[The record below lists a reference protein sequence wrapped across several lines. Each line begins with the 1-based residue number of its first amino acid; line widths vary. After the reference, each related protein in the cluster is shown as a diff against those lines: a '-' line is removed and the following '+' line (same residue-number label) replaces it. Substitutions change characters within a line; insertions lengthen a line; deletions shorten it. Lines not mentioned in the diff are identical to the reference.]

1 MSGQLALGVID
12 YTGKSNR
19 KTDFLYRVSL
29 KCLVQ
34 NSQGQ
39 VLVVKEG
46 NRDWWDLPGGGMDH
60 GESIAVSIAR
70 ELKEEVNLKG
80 NFNHQVIAVEEPK
93 LMSTQNIWQIRLVF
107 KVEPTD
113 FTVAAGVNASSIK
126 WLPAESFK
134 NSPHRVERLVF
145 RYHQLAQEKL

>member
-1 MSGQLALGVID
+1 MSGQLALGVVD
-12 YTGKSNR
+12 YSGESNR

-39 VLVVKEG
+39 VLLVKEG

-60 GESIAVSIAR
+60 GESIAASIAR
-70 ELKEEVNLKG
+70 ELAEEVSLKG
-80 NFNHQVIAVEEPK
+80 DFSYRIIAVEEPK

-113 FTVAAGVNASSIK
+113 FAVAAGVNARSIE

-145 RYHQLAQEKL
+145 RYYKLAQEKF